1 MKRLLAATLI
11 ISLAAATVVPPAVHA
26 AEKQAVKPQKTIKL
40 FGQIDELSYL
50 TSSAG
55 IKLSSSKLPAKVL
68 KISLG
73 SSGSYS
79 GIREGD
85 ELTDVKIDDDNL
97 TLTINRNGKRYQAN
111 VATDVTG
118 LKKEFETRKI
128 KWSLGDAAY
137 DKELQ
142 KLTQCELV
150 LMIDKSASMLDNH
163 AGVPG
168 DQTKWIWCKQQVD
181 NFYFS
186 TARFFDKGFDLVTFG
201 DHSQRWHNVSLWDLK
216 MVFDRFK
223 PEGTRKDIATPLNEV
238 LTDYLHARKPDSK
251 PLLVIVLT
259 DGMKNEGAPLQS
271 VLAEASQKMTRP
283 REITVVFMQVGDSV
297 FANDLFLDL
306 DRNLQAKGAKY
317 DIAEYMPFEEL
328 RNKGVL
334 WNLLTTVKDI
344 ESSGAMAKSTQRDP
358 RI

>member
-1 MKRLLAATLI
+1 MKGLLAALGV
-11 ISLAAATVVPPAVHA
+11 LACFLLAPHTVL
-26 AEKQAVKPQKTIKL
+26 AETKQKAPQKTIKL
-40 FGQIDELSYL
+40 FGEIDELSYM

-55 IKLSSSKLPAKVL
+55 IQLSSTKLPAKVL
-68 KISLG
+68 KLSLG

-85 ELTDVKIDDDNL
+85 ELTGVKYDDNNLVL
-97 TLTINRNGKRYQAN
+97 TVKRNGKQYQAN
-111 VATDVTG
+111 VATDVYG

-142 KLTQCELV
+142 KLTQCEIV
-150 LMIDKSASMLDNH
+150 MMIDRSASMLDNH

-168 DQTKWIWCKQQVD
+168 DQTKWTWCKQQVD
-181 NFYFS
+181 NFYFATS
-186 TARFFDKGFDLVTFG
+186 RILERGFDIVTFG
-201 DHSQRWHNVSLWDLK
+201 ERSQRWRNVSLWDLK

-223 PEGTRKDIATPLNEV
+223 PEGLHKDIATPLNEV

-259 DGMKNEGAPLQS
+259 DGVKNEGAPLQS
-271 VLAEASQKMTRP
+271 VLVDAAQKMGRQ
-283 REITVVFMQVGDSV
+283 REITVVFMQVGDSM

-306 DRNLQAKGAKY
+306 DRNLQAKGAKF

-334 WNLLTTVKDI
+334 WNLLATVKEI
-344 ESSGAMAKSTQRDP
+344 ETSGAMSTKSTQRDP

>member
-1 MKRLLAATLI
+1 MKRPLAVLLIATL
-11 ISLAAATVVPPAVHA
+11 SCFVAAPNMVQAGTAT
-26 AEKQAVKPQKTIKL
+26 KPQKTIKL
-40 FGQIDELSYL
+40 YGQIDEMAYL
-50 TSSAG
+50 MSSAG

-68 KISLG
+68 KMSLG

-85 ELTDVKIDDDNL
+85 ELTGVKFDDDNL
-97 TLTINRNGKRYQAN
+97 VLTVNRNGKVYQAN
-111 VATDVTG
+111 VATDVNG

-137 DKELQ
+137 DKEIQ
-142 KLTQCELV
+142 KLTQCEVVVML
-150 LMIDKSASMLDNH
+150 DRSASMLDNH

-168 DQTKWIWCKQQVD
+168 DQTKWTWCKQQVD
-181 NFYFS
+181 NLYFATS
-186 TARFFDKGFDLVTFG
+186 RFFEKGFDIITFG
-201 DHSQRWHNVSLWDLK
+201 SGSQRWRNVSLWDLK

-238 LTDYLHARKPDSK
+238 LTDYLRARKPDSK

-259 DGMKNEGAPLQS
+259 DGLKNDGAPLQE
-271 VLAEASQKMTRP
+271 VLSDAAQKMKQH
-283 REITVVFMQVGDSV
+283 REVTVLFMQVGDSI
-297 FANDLFLDL
+297 FANDLFIDL
-306 DRNLQAKGAKY
+306 DRNLQAKGSKW

-344 ESSGAMAKSTQRDP
+344 ESSGAIKSAQRDP